1 MDDGCWVLVGAG
13 HLLLCIPWAR
23 VVVVHEQSLLC
34 AATGSTRCAWG
45 PNNNYTYVLY
55 LYSRRQMCHR
65 TLRHRHHAK
74 AEREFAQLSCWRAE
88 AKPVGAPATG
98 PPDRRQRHPARPGPG
113 QPWIMDAR
121 CHALCTCRQA
131 GCFSFL
137 HRMHAFARQTR
148 WPTPST
154 DLPATYREA
163 TAAPTNTTHV
173 HVLSPPCSVRSIAF

>member
-1 MDDGCWVLVGAG
+1 LEPDICYCAYHGREWWWSTNRVCFAPRQVVRGALGVLTTIIRTYCTCTLGD
-13 HLLLCIPWAR
+13 
-23 VVVVHEQSLLC
+23 
-34 AATGSTRCAWG
+34 RCATARYG
-45 PNNNYTYVLY
+45 II
-55 LYSRRQMCHR
+55 
-65 TLRHRHHAK
+65 AK
-74 AEREFAQLSCWRAE
+74 AEREFAQLSCWRTE

-98 PPDRRQRHPARPGPG
+98 PPDRRQRHPARPGRG

-154 DLPATYREA
+154 ADLPATYREA

-173 HVLSPPCSVRSIAF
+173 HVLSPPCSVRSMAF